1 MARRRSYAARPRT
14 RTRTVYQ
21 RARSRARGVNID
33 TKGLL
38 ISAAVGAGD
47 NMINVNPYL
56 KGGVVLGA
64 GVLLKKNA
72 LQHCGGFMLGKALTG
87 NGGVVNVGGWL

>member
-1 MARRRSYAARPRT
+1 
-14 RTRTVYQ
+14 
-21 RARSRARGVNID
+21 
-33 TKGLL
+33 
-38 ISAAVGAGD
+38 
-47 NMINVNPYL
+47 MINVNPYL